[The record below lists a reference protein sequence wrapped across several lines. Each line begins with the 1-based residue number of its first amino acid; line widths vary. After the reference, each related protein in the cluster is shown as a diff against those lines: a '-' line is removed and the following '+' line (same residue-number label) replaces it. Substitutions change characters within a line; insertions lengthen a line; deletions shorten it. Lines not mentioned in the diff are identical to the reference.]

1 MCFSDLIK
9 HLHREGIN
17 LTVQQVRWAVRTGAI
32 SRPQQDG
39 SLRFVYSDQHV
50 EELRELAKQR
60 RPITRNVRKAG

>member
-1 MCFSDLIK
+1 MCFCFSDLMK

-17 LTVQQVRWAVRTGAI
+17 LTDQQVRWAVRTGAI

-50 EELRELAKQR
+50 EELRKLAKVR
-60 RPITRNVRKAG
+60 RPIERKAA

>member
-1 MCFSDLIK
+1 MCFCFSDLMK

-17 LTVQQVRWAVRTGAI
+17 LTDQQVRWAVRTGAI

-50 EELRELAKQR
+50 EELRKLAKVR
-60 RPITRNVRKAG
+60 RPIVKKAA